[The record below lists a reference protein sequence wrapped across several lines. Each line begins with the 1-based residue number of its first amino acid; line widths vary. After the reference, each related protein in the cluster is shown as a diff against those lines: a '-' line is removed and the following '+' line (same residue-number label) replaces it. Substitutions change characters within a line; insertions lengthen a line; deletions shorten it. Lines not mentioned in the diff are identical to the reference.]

1 MTGMAFFNVDFNAL
15 MFVLNNI
22 MLNIVNYKAW
32 LTMLI
37 RQLLEEENNLI

>member
-1 MTGMAFFNVDFNAL
+1 MAFFNVDFNAL